1 MVVKIKHPHPNPHLI
16 LCSKSLDAP
25 LLTSFKTQGYV
36 HQSYSNKLL
45 MNKCSFL
52 MHFQLVSPRFVI
64 QLGLSNE
71 FLSFLKQKNFM
82 SL

>member
-1 MVVKIKHPHPNPHLI
+1 MVVKIEHPHPTPHLT
-16 LCSKSLDAP
+16 LCSKSLDAL
-25 LLTSFKTQGYV
+25 LLTSFKTQGYF

-64 QLGLSNE
+64 QLGLSTE